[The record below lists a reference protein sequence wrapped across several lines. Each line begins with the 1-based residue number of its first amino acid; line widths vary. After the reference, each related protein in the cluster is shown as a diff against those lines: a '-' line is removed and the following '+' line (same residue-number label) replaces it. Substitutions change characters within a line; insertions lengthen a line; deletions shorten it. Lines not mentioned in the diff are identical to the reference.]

1 MRQFK
6 ADLLA
11 RENAQMMRMAQQ
23 WLELELGMRA
33 SFSDLAQD
41 VYTRRE
47 AGERI
52 DRATLYR
59 MERYGRLLRQMQA
72 VIVGQY
78 APYVA
83 AEVAE
88 QQRRLLR
95 SGIDDAAAAIQAVQA
110 EKGVGATFDRL
121 PVEAVERM
129 VGLTGDGSPLLDVL
143 RDAYPDAVNA
153 ATNALIDATARG
165 TNPRETADRMMQ
177 AAGGTAL
184 NRALVIARTE
194 QLRVYREAG
203 RAQYMES
210 GLVRGFRRLA
220 THDIRTCPAC
230 LGLEGEFYDVSSP
243 LRTHPQC
250 RCAMIPVVKG
260 YRELSFQ
267 YGEPWLRSQPE
278 ATQRAIL
285 GKGGYE
291 AWRHGVPLSR
301 FASITPNQTW
311 GDTVRVTPVKDL
323 GR

>member
-72 VIVGQY
+72 IIVGQY

-83 AEVAE
+83 DEVTT

-110 EKGVGATFDRL
+110 AVSYTHLRAHETVLELVSRL
-121 PVEAVERM
+121 
-129 VGLTGDGSPLLDVL
+129 LLQK
-143 RDAYPDAVNA
+143 
-153 ATNALIDATARG
+153 TKHT
-165 TNPRETADRMMQ
+165 
-177 AAGGTAL
+177 
-184 NRALVIARTE
+184 
-194 QLRVYREAG
+194 
-203 RAQYMES
+203 
-210 GLVRGFRRLA
+210 
-220 THDIRTCPAC
+220 
-230 LGLEGEFYDVSSP
+230 
-243 LRTHPQC
+243 
-250 RCAMIPVVKG
+250 
-260 YRELSFQ
+260 
-267 YGEPWLRSQPE
+267 
-278 ATQRAIL
+278 
-285 GKGGYE
+285 
-291 AWRHGVPLSR
+291 
-301 FASITPNQTW
+301 TPH
-311 GDTVRVTPVKDL
+311 
-323 GR
+323 

>member
-11 RENAQMMRMAQQ
+11 QESVQMMRMAQT
-23 WLELELGMRA
+23 WLDLELGMRA
-33 SFSDLAQD
+33 SFSDLAQE
-41 VYTRRE
+41 VYAMRQ
-47 AGERI
+47 AGDKI

-59 MERYGRLLRQMQA
+59 LERYRRLLRQMQET
-72 VIVGQY
+72 IVTRY

-83 AEVAE
+83 DEVTA
-88 QQRRLLR
+88 QQRRLLGR
-95 SGIDDAAAAIQAVQA
+95 GINDASAAIQAVQA
-110 EKGVGATFDRL
+110 ERGIGATFNRL

-143 RDAYPDAVNA
+143 RNAYPDAVSA
-153 ATNALIDATARG
+153 ATNTLIDATARG
-165 TNPRETADRMMQ
+165 INPRETADRMMQ

-220 THDIRTCPAC
+220 THDRRTCPAC
-230 LGLEGEFYDVSSP
+230 LALEGEYYDVEAS
-243 LRTHPQC
+243 LRVHPQC

-260 YRELSFQ
+260 YKDLRFE
-267 YGEPWLRSQPE
+267 YGEPWLRSQPSDV
-278 ATQRAIL
+278 QKSIL

-301 FASITPNQTW
+301 FASITPNQPW
-311 GDTVRVTPVKDL
+311 GDTVRVTPILYLKQ
-323 GR
+323 

>member
-153 ATNALIDATARG
+153 ATNVLIDATARG
-165 TNPRETADRMMQ
+165 INPR
-177 AAGGTAL
+177 
-184 NRALVIARTE
+184 
-194 QLRVYREAG
+194 
-203 RAQYMES
+203 
-210 GLVRGFRRLA
+210 
-220 THDIRTCPAC
+220 
-230 LGLEGEFYDVSSP
+230 
-243 LRTHPQC
+243 
-250 RCAMIPVVKG
+250 
-260 YRELSFQ
+260 
-267 YGEPWLRSQPE
+267 
-278 ATQRAIL
+278 
-285 GKGGYE
+285 
-291 AWRHGVPLSR
+291 
-301 FASITPNQTW
+301 
-311 GDTVRVTPVKDL
+311 
-323 GR
+323 